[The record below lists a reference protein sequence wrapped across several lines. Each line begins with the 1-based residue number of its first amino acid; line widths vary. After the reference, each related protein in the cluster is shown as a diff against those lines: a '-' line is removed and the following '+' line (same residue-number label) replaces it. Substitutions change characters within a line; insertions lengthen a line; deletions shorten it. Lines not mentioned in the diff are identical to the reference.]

1 MFGEKPRKR
10 GTQNDSNML
19 AFIYKLNLLLAAP
32 GGESGFTHFYNQYFN
47 IPGFEAWKFLNL
59 AIFIAVMVYLVKKPL
74 SEAFKA
80 KREQIRAELIKAEA
94 EKQAALAKLTSTE
107 AKLAQLET
115 EKEHILQKA
124 KDEAAFEKKRLA
136 EQTKVE
142 LDRLRQQTE
151 SDLDRLSKQS
161 HAQLR
166 RFSAEESIRLAE
178 EKLRSRID
186 GVQDAKLVKAS
197 IQEIGGLN

>member
-1 MFGEKPRKR
+1 MF
-10 GTQNDSNML
+10 
-19 AFIYKLNLLLAAP
+19 AFIYKLNLFLAASG
-32 GGESGFTHFYNQYFN
+32 GGESAFMHFYNQYFN

-59 AIFIAVMVYLVKKPL
+59 AIFIALMVYVMKKPL

-115 EKEHILQKA
+115 EKEAIVQKA
-124 KDEAAFEKKRLA
+124 KDEVAFETNRLA
-136 EQTKVE
+136 EQTTIE
-142 LDRLRQQTE
+142 IERLRQQKE
-151 SDLDRLSKQS
+151 GDLDRLSKQS
-161 HAQLR
+161 YALLR

-178 EKLRSRID
+178 RKLLAQID
-186 GVQDAKLVKAS
+186 GDTDARLVKAS
-197 IQEIGGLN
+197 IQQIGGLN